1 MEFLKEHLGE
11 ELYMQVAESLKDK
24 GLKLADLSTGDYVS
38 KGKYEAELNKNKTLT
53 QNMTELTDK
62 VKTYE
67 GVDLEA
73 LKQQAITWEDKYN
86 ADMAKIKLET
96 GIEKALI
103 GAKARNMKAVKA
115 MLNMDNIALDG
126 DTVTGLEEQLSG
138 LLKTDT
144 YLFNVADEQQTRQ
157 TTGVKGL
164 KPANTLTKEQIQT
177 MTPAEINARWT
188 EVQGVLNS

>member
-11 ELYMQVAESLKDK
+11 ELYMQVVESLKDK
-24 GLKLADLSTGDYVS
+24 GLKLADLSTGDYVA